1 MALRTITLQLPENLY
16 IRLHQASQATKQ
28 SFDEIV
34 LHAVRTGSPPGWD
47 DVPAEFQADI
57 AALDRLDDNDLWRVA
72 RWKSA
77 DAETDLFQRL
87 LDKKSEGTISHRES
101 EKLKKLRTESDRN
114 MLCKAHAAALLRWR
128 GHNIP
133 PSEKL

>member
-1 MALRTITLQLPENLY
+1 MALRTITLQLPENVY
-16 IRLHQASQATKQ
+16 IRLQQAAQATKQ
-28 SFDEIV
+28 PFDEIV
-34 LHAVRTGSPPGWD
+34 LRAVRTGSPPGWH
-47 DVPAEFQADI
+47 DVPAEYQADI
-57 AALDRLDDNDLWRVA
+57 AALDRLDDNALWRVA

-77 DAETDLFQRL
+77 DAETVIFQQL
-87 LDKKSEGTISHRES
+87 LDKKADGTISDKES
-101 EKLKKLRTESDRN
+101 EKLKTLRTESDRL